1 MGGVPVVD
9 AASVPLVGREYET
22 SRLTALLGIRPA
34 RLPSAE
40 TSTVVL
46 VDGDA
51 GVGKTRLLSEVA
63 DGARNAGWQVVVGH
77 CLDFGDDAL
86 PYLPFTEV
94 IGRLSADLPAVVSR
108 VLETRP
114 ALARLQPGDRL
125 LSRPGDAAR
134 GTARESR
141 PPRVV
146 RGRPR
151 RPGGGRRAR
160 RPPC

>member
-1 MGGVPVVD
+1 M
-9 AASVPLVGREYET
+9 
-22 SRLTALLGIRPA
+22 
-34 RLPSAE
+34 
-40 TSTVVL
+40 L

-108 VLETRP
+108 VLDDPTG
-114 ALARLQPGDRL
+114 A
-125 LSRPGDAAR
+125 
-134 GTARESR
+134 R
-141 PPRVV
+141 PP
-146 RGRPR
+146 P
-151 RPGGGRRAR
+151 AR
-160 RPPC
+160 RSIAVAAG